1 MLLIDKTLIK
11 LSSGLWGWIIA
22 IVVVR
27 FTSLIGI
34 TYFAKYISEFLGQIF
49 TSSIDLRQLK
59 SVVIMAFLASL
70 LTLVS
75 QLIQG
80 ELEYRCN
87 ANARINLRKTIFNQV
102 LNLDVGY
109 IETIGPVSAITS
121 SLDAVEQV
129 TIYYSTYIPSLI
141 SAVISPIFLF
151 YQLKNI
157 SLFTALLLLVVSLSL
172 LPLNNIFR
180 KKIETLRKSY
190 WHSVEDI
197 SAYYLD
203 SLKGLTTLKLFKQDK
218 KHEEILSQKA
228 NQLNIDINK
237 FMKINFTSFLVTEAL
252 IYGAIIICLIHTGM
266 QLKSS
271 LISIGSALTVL
282 LLSYS
287 YFSTIRQLMNATHN
301 ALTAVSA
308 AQKLEEILS
317 IDTNRPFNRDLKE
330 DSPVF
335 DGIKLSHINFSYTK
349 EKTILKNINLTIP
362 KGSVVA
368 LAGLSGCGK
377 STLASLIMRFVDADS
392 GDIYIEGKHY
402 NSMPV
407 QELRKKIILVPQSV
421 YLFTGTIRENLYI
434 ANEHATDERLYEV
447 LEQVKLKEFVDS
459 LENGLDSFVGDSG
472 SRLSGGQKQKIGIA
486 RALLSDAPYIIFDE
500 ATSAVDSESEQEIW
514 KCIEELS
521 NTKTLIIISH
531 RLSTIRNSDIIY
543 MLKNGEIFES
553 GNHKKLMEN
562 KKLYYE
568 LVKEQDALERMA

>member
-87 ANARINLRKTIFNQV
+87 ANARINLRKTIFTQV

-157 SLFTALLLLVVSLSL
+157 SFFTALLLLVISLSL

-203 SLKGLTTLKLFKQDK
+203 SLKGLTTLKLFKQNK
-218 KHEEILSQKA
+218 KHEQILSQKA

-237 FMKINFTSFLVTEAL
+237 FMKINFTSFLVTESL

-335 DGIKLSHINFSYTK
+335 NGIKLSHINFSYIK
-349 EKTILKNINLTIP
+349 EKPILKDINLTIP
-362 KGSVVA
+362 KESVVA

-447 LEQVKLKEFVDS
+447 LEQVKLKDFVDS

-553 GNHKKLMEN
+553 GNHEKLMKN
-562 KKLYYE
+562 KKLYYA
-568 LVKEQDALERMA
+568 LVNEQDALERMA

>member
-1 MLLIDKTLIK
+1 MLLIDKTLMK

-34 TYFAKYISEFLGQIF
+34 TYFAKYISEFLCQIF

-59 SVVIMAFLASL
+59 TVIIMAFLASL

-157 SLFTALLLLVVSLSL
+157 SLFTALLLLAISLSL

-203 SLKGLTTLKLFKQDK
+203 SLKGLTTLKLFKQEK
-218 KHEEILSQKA
+218 KHEQILSQKA

-237 FMKINFTSFLVTEAL
+237 FMKINFTSFLVTESL

-271 LISIGSALTVL
+271 LISIGNALTVL

-301 ALTAVSA
+301 ALTAVSS

-330 DSPVF
+330 DSPIF

-349 EKTILKNINLTIP
+349 EKPILKDINLIVP

-392 GDIYIEGKHY
+392 GDIYIEGKNY

-434 ANEHATDERLYEV
+434 ASEHATDERLYEV
-447 LEQVKLKEFVDS
+447 LEQVKLKDFVDS

-553 GNHKKLMEN
+553 GNHKKLMKN
-562 KKLYYE
+562 KKLYYA
-568 LVKEQDALERMA
+568 LVNEQDALERMA

>member
-22 IVVVR
+22 IVIVR

-102 LNLDVGY
+102 LNLDVGS

-335 DGIKLSHINFSYTK
+335 DGIKLSHINFSYIK
-349 EKTILKNINLTIP
+349 EKPILKDINLTIP

-447 LEQVKLKEFVDS
+447 LEQVKLKDFVDS

-553 GNHKKLMEN
+553 GNHEKLMEN
-562 KKLYYE
+562 KKLYYA
-568 LVKEQDALERMA
+568 LVNEQDALERMA

>member
-22 IVVVR
+22 IVIVR

-335 DGIKLSHINFSYTK
+335 DGIKLSHINFSYIK
-349 EKTILKNINLTIP
+349 EKPILKDINLTIS

-434 ANEHATDERLYEV
+434 ANEHANDERLYEV
-447 LEQVKLKEFVDS
+447 LEQVKLKDFVDS

-553 GNHKKLMEN
+553 GNHEKLMEN
-562 KKLYYE
+562 KKLYYA
-568 LVKEQDALERMA
+568 LVNEQDALERMA

>member
-1 MLLIDKTLIK
+1 MLLIDKTLMK

-59 SVVIMAFLASL
+59 TVIIMAFLASL

-218 KHEEILSQKA
+218 KHEQILSQKA

-330 DSPVF
+330 DSPIF

-349 EKTILKNINLTIP
+349 EKPILKDINLIVP

-392 GDIYIEGKHY
+392 GDIYIEGKNY

-434 ANEHATDERLYEV
+434 ASEHATDERLYEV
-447 LEQVKLKEFVDS
+447 LEQVKLKDFVDS

-553 GNHKKLMEN
+553 GNHEKLMKN
-562 KKLYYE
+562 KKLYYA
-568 LVKEQDALERMA
+568 LVNEQDALERMA

>member
-1 MLLIDKTLIK
+1 MLLIDKTLMK

-49 TSSIDLRQLK
+49 ASSIDLRQLK

-109 IETIGPVSAITS
+109 IETIGPASAITS

-335 DGIKLSHINFSYTK
+335 DGIKLSHINFSYIK
-349 EKTILKNINLTIP
+349 EKPILKDINLTIP

-434 ANEHATDERLYEV
+434 ASEHATDERLYEV
-447 LEQVKLKEFVDS
+447 LEQVKLKDFVDS

-531 RLSTIRNSDIIY
+531 RLSTIKNSDIIY

-553 GNHKKLMEN
+553 GNHEKLMKN
-562 KKLYYE
+562 KKLYYA
-568 LVKEQDALERMA
+568 LVNEQDALERMA

>member
-1 MLLIDKTLIK
+1 MLLIDKTLMK

-49 TSSIDLRQLK
+49 TSSIGLRQLK

-447 LEQVKLKEFVDS
+447 LEQVKLKDFVDS

>member
-22 IVVVR
+22 IVIVR

-203 SLKGLTTLKLFKQDK
+203 SLKGLTTLKLFIQDK

-335 DGIKLSHINFSYTK
+335 NGIKLSHINFSYIK
-349 EKTILKNINLTIP
+349 EKSILKDINLTIP

-447 LEQVKLKEFVDS
+447 LEQVKLKDFVDS

-553 GNHKKLMEN
+553 GNHEKLMDN

>member
-1 MLLIDKTLIK
+1 
-11 LSSGLWGWIIA
+11 
-22 IVVVR
+22 
-27 FTSLIGI
+27 
-34 TYFAKYISEFLGQIF
+34 
-49 TSSIDLRQLK
+49 
-59 SVVIMAFLASL
+59 MAFLASL

-218 KHEEILSQKA
+218 KHEQILSQKA

-271 LISIGSALTVL
+271 LISIGNALTVL

-317 IDTNRPFNRDLKE
+317 IDTNRPFNSDLKE
-330 DSPVF
+330 DSPIF

-349 EKTILKNINLTIP
+349 EKPILKDINLIVP

-434 ANEHATDERLYEV
+434 ASEHATDERLYEV
-447 LEQVKLKEFVDS
+447 LEQVKLKDFVDS

-553 GNHKKLMEN
+553 GNHEKLMKN
-562 KKLYYE
+562 KKLYYA
-568 LVKEQDALERMA
+568 LVNEQDALERMA

>member
-1 MLLIDKTLIK
+1 MLLIDKTLMK

-34 TYFAKYISEFLGQIF
+34 TYFVKYISEFLGQIF

-59 SVVIMAFLASL
+59 SVIIMAFLASL

-87 ANARINLRKTIFNQV
+87 ANARINLRKTIFTQV

-157 SLFTALLLLVVSLSL
+157 SLFTALLLLIVSLSL

-218 KHEEILSQKA
+218 KHEQILSQKA

-271 LISIGSALTVL
+271 LISIGNALTVL

-330 DSPVF
+330 DSPIF

-349 EKTILKNINLTIP
+349 EKPILKDINLIVP

-434 ANEHATDERLYEV
+434 ASEHATDERLYEV
-447 LEQVKLKEFVDS
+447 LEQVKLKDFVDS

-553 GNHKKLMEN
+553 GNHEKLMKN
-562 KKLYYE
+562 KKLYYA
-568 LVKEQDALERMA
+568 LVNEQDALERMA

>member
-335 DGIKLSHINFSYTK
+335 NGIKLSHINFSYIK
-349 EKTILKNINLTIP
+349 EKSILKDINLTIP

-447 LEQVKLKEFVDS
+447 LEQVKLKDFVDS

-553 GNHKKLMEN
+553 GNHEKLMDN

>member
-1 MLLIDKTLIK
+1 MLLIDKTLMK

-49 TSSIDLRQLK
+49 TSSIGLRQLK

-317 IDTNRPFNRDLKE
+317 IDTNRPFNRNLKE

-447 LEQVKLKEFVDS
+447 LEQVKLKDFVDS

>member
-1 MLLIDKTLIK
+1 MLLIDKTLMK

-34 TYFAKYISEFLGQIF
+34 TYFAKYISEFLGQFF

-218 KHEEILSQKA
+218 KHEQILSQKA

-335 DGIKLSHINFSYTK
+335 DGIKLSHINFSYIK
-349 EKTILKNINLTIP
+349 EKPILKDINLTIP

-447 LEQVKLKEFVDS
+447 LEQVKLKDFVDS

-553 GNHKKLMEN
+553 GNHEKLIEN

>member
-1 MLLIDKTLIK
+1 MLLIDKTLMK

-49 TSSIDLRQLK
+49 TSSIGLRQLK

-317 IDTNRPFNRDLKE
+317 INTNRPFNRNLKE

-447 LEQVKLKEFVDS
+447 LEQVKLKDFVDS

>member
-1 MLLIDKTLIK
+1 MLLIDKTLMK

-34 TYFAKYISEFLGQIF
+34 TYFAKYISEFLGQFF
-49 TSSIDLRQLK
+49 TSSINLRQLK
-59 SVVIMAFLASL
+59 TVIIMAFLASL
-70 LTLVS
+70 LTLIS

-157 SLFTALLLLVVSLSL
+157 SLFTALLLLAISLSL

-180 KKIETLRKSY
+180 KKIETLHKSY

-218 KHEEILSQKA
+218 KHEQILSQKA

-271 LISIGSALTVL
+271 LISIGNALTVL

-330 DSPVF
+330 DSPIF

-349 EKTILKNINLTIP
+349 EKPILKDINLIVP

-392 GDIYIEGKHY
+392 GDIYIEGKNY

-434 ANEHATDERLYEV
+434 ANEHAIDERLYEV
-447 LEQVKLKEFVDS
+447 LEQVKLKDFVDS

-553 GNHKKLMEN
+553 GNHEKLMEN

-568 LVKEQDALERMA
+568 LVKEQDSLERMA

>member
-1 MLLIDKTLIK
+1 MLLIDKTLMK

-80 ELEYRCN
+80 DLEYRCN

-141 SAVISPIFLF
+141 SAVTSPIFLF

-335 DGIKLSHINFSYTK
+335 DGIKLSHINFSYIK
-349 EKTILKNINLTIP
+349 EKPILKDINLTIP

-447 LEQVKLKEFVDS
+447 LEQVKLKDFVDS
-459 LENGLDSFVGDSG
+459 LENGIDSFVGDSG

-553 GNHKKLMEN
+553 GNHEKLMEN
-562 KKLYYE
+562 KKLYYA
-568 LVKEQDALERMA
+568 LVNEQDALERMA

>member
-22 IVVVR
+22 IVIVR

-335 DGIKLSHINFSYTK
+335 DGIKLSHINFSYIK
-349 EKTILKNINLTIP
+349 EKPILKDINLTIS

-434 ANEHATDERLYEV
+434 ANEHANDERLYEV
-447 LEQVKLKEFVDS
+447 LEQVKLKDFVDS

-553 GNHKKLMEN
+553 GNHEKLMEN
-562 KKLYYE
+562 KKLYYA
-568 LVKEQDALERMA
+568 LVNEQEELERMA

>member
-22 IVVVR
+22 IVIVR

-317 IDTNRPFNRDLKE
+317 INTNRPFNRNLKE

-335 DGIKLSHINFSYTK
+335 DGIKLSNIHFSYTK
-349 EKTILKNINLTIP
+349 EKPILKNINLTIP

-447 LEQVKLKEFVDS
+447 LEQVKLKDFVDS

-553 GNHKKLMEN
+553 GNHEKLMEN

-568 LVKEQDALERMA
+568 LVKEQDSLERMA

>member
-1 MLLIDKTLIK
+1 MLLIDKTLMK

-49 TSSIDLRQLK
+49 ASSIDLRQLK

-87 ANARINLRKTIFNQV
+87 VNARINLRKTIFNQV

-218 KHEEILSQKA
+218 KHEQILSQKA

-271 LISIGSALTVL
+271 LISIGNALTVL

-330 DSPVF
+330 DSPIF

-349 EKTILKNINLTIP
+349 EKPILKDINLIVP

-434 ANEHATDERLYEV
+434 ASEHATDERLYEV
-447 LEQVKLKEFVDS
+447 LEQVKLKDFVDS

-553 GNHKKLMEN
+553 GNHEKLMKN
-562 KKLYYE
+562 KKLYYA
-568 LVKEQDALERMA
+568 LVNEQDALERMA

>member
-22 IVVVR
+22 IVIVR

-335 DGIKLSHINFSYTK
+335 DGIKLSHINFSYIK
-349 EKTILKNINLTIP
+349 EKPILKDINLTIS

-447 LEQVKLKEFVDS
+447 LEQVKLKDFVDS

-553 GNHKKLMEN
+553 GNHEKLMEN

-568 LVKEQDALERMA
+568 LVKEQDSLERMA

>member
-11 LSSGLWGWIIA
+11 LSSDLWGWIIA
-22 IVVVR
+22 IVIVK

-237 FMKINFTSFLVTEAL
+237 FMKINFTSFLVTEAI

-335 DGIKLSHINFSYTK
+335 DGIKLSHINFSYIK
-349 EKTILKNINLTIP
+349 EKPILKDINLTIP

-434 ANEHATDERLYEV
+434 ASEHATDERLYEV
-447 LEQVKLKEFVDS
+447 LEQVKLKDFVDS

-553 GNHKKLMEN
+553 GNHEKLMEN
-562 KKLYYE
+562 KKLYYA
-568 LVKEQDALERMA
+568 LVNEQDALERMA

>member
-22 IVVVR
+22 IVIVR

-237 FMKINFTSFLVTEAL
+237 FMKINFTSFLVTEAI

-349 EKTILKNINLTIP
+349 EKPILKNINLTIP

-434 ANEHATDERLYEV
+434 ANEHANDERLYEV
-447 LEQVKLKEFVDS
+447 LEQVKLKDFVDS

-543 MLKNGEIFES
+543 MLKNCEIFES
-553 GNHKKLMEN
+553 GNHEKLMDN

>member
-22 IVVVR
+22 IVIVR

-157 SLFTALLLLVVSLSL
+157 SLFTALLLLAISLSL

-266 QLKSS
+266 QLKSY

-317 IDTNRPFNRDLKE
+317 IDTNRPFNRGLKE

-447 LEQVKLKEFVDS
+447 LEQVKLKDFVDS

-543 MLKNGEIFES
+543 VLKNGEIFES
-553 GNHKKLMEN
+553 GNHEKLMEN

>member
-335 DGIKLSHINFSYTK
+335 DGIKLSHINFSYIK
-349 EKTILKNINLTIP
+349 EKPILKDINLIVP

-447 LEQVKLKEFVDS
+447 LEQVKLKDFVDS

-553 GNHKKLMEN
+553 GNHEKLMEN

>member
-22 IVVVR
+22 IVIVR

-129 TIYYSTYIPSLI
+129 TVYYSTYIPSLI

-317 IDTNRPFNRDLKE
+317 IDTNRPFNRGLKE

-447 LEQVKLKEFVDS
+447 LEQVKLKDFVDS

-543 MLKNGEIFES
+543 VLKNGEI
-553 GNHKKLMEN
+553 
-562 KKLYYE
+562 
-568 LVKEQDALERMA
+568 VKEQDALERMA

>member
-34 TYFAKYISEFLGQIF
+34 TYFVKYISEFLGQIF

-335 DGIKLSHINFSYTK
+335 DGIKLSHINFSYIK
-349 EKTILKNINLTIP
+349 EKPILKDINLTIP

-447 LEQVKLKEFVDS
+447 LEQVKLKDFVDS

-553 GNHKKLMEN
+553 GNHEKLMEN

-568 LVKEQDALERMA
+568 LDKEQDALERMA

>member
-1 MLLIDKTLIK
+1 MLLIDKTLMK

-59 SVVIMAFLASL
+59 TVIIMAFLASL

-157 SLFTALLLLVVSLSL
+157 SLFTALLLLIVSLSL

-218 KHEEILSQKA
+218 KHEQILYQKA
-228 NQLNIDINK
+228 NQLNININK

-271 LISIGSALTVL
+271 LISIGNALTVL

-330 DSPVF
+330 DSPIF

-349 EKTILKNINLTIP
+349 EKPILKDINLIVP

-447 LEQVKLKEFVDS
+447 LEQVKLKDFVDS

-531 RLSTIRNSDIIY
+531 RLSTIKNSDIIY

-553 GNHKKLMEN
+553 GNHEKLMKN
-562 KKLYYE
+562 KKLYYA
-568 LVKEQDALERMA
+568 LVNEQDALERMA

>member
-1 MLLIDKTLIK
+1 MLLIDKTLMK

-49 TSSIDLRQLK
+49 ASSIDLRQLK

-218 KHEEILSQKA
+218 KHEQILSQKA

-271 LISIGSALTVL
+271 LISIGNALTVL

-330 DSPVF
+330 DSPIF

-349 EKTILKNINLTIP
+349 EKTILKDINLIVP

-392 GDIYIEGKHY
+392 GDIYIEGKNY

-434 ANEHATDERLYEV
+434 ASEHATDERLYEV
-447 LEQVKLKEFVDS
+447 LEQVKLKDFVDS

-531 RLSTIRNSDIIY
+531 RLSTIKNSDIIY

-553 GNHKKLMEN
+553 GNHEKLMKN
-562 KKLYYE
+562 KKLYYA
-568 LVKEQDALERMA
+568 LVNEQDALERMA

>member
-1 MLLIDKTLIK
+1 MLLIDKTLMK

-59 SVVIMAFLASL
+59 TVIIMAFLTSL

-157 SLFTALLLLVVSLSL
+157 SLFTALLLLAISLSL

-197 SAYYLD
+197 SVYYLD

-218 KHEEILSQKA
+218 KHEQILSQKA

-271 LISIGSALTVL
+271 LISIGNALTVL

-330 DSPVF
+330 DSPIF

-349 EKTILKNINLTIP
+349 EKPILKDINLIVP

-392 GDIYIEGKHY
+392 GDIYIEGKNY

-434 ANEHATDERLYEV
+434 ASEHATDERLYEV
-447 LEQVKLKEFVDS
+447 LEQVKLKDFVDS

-553 GNHKKLMEN
+553 GNHEKLMKN
-562 KKLYYE
+562 KKLYYA
-568 LVKEQDALERMA
+568 LVNEQDALERMA

>member
-22 IVVVR
+22 IVIVR

-203 SLKGLTTLKLFKQDK
+203 SLKGLTTLKLFIQDK

-330 DSPVF
+330 DSPLF
-335 DGIKLSHINFSYTK
+335 DGIKLSHINFSYIK
-349 EKTILKNINLTIP
+349 EKSILKDINLTIP

-447 LEQVKLKEFVDS
+447 LEQVKLKDFVDS

-553 GNHKKLMEN
+553 GNHEKLMDN

>member
-34 TYFAKYISEFLGQIF
+34 TYFAKYTSEFLGQIF

-59 SVVIMAFLASL
+59 TVIIMAFLASL
-70 LTLVS
+70 LTLIS

-252 IYGAIIICLIHTGM
+252 IYGAIFICLIHTGM

-335 DGIKLSHINFSYTK
+335 DGIKLSHINFSYIK
-349 EKTILKNINLTIP
+349 EKPILKDINLTIP
-362 KGSVVA
+362 KGNVVA

-434 ANEHATDERLYEV
+434 TSEHATDERLYEV
-447 LEQVKLKEFVDS
+447 LEQVKLKDFVDS

-553 GNHKKLMEN
+553 GNHEKLMKN
-562 KKLYYE
+562 KKLYYA
-568 LVKEQDALERMA
+568 LVNEQDALERMA

>member
-203 SLKGLTTLKLFKQDK
+203 SLKGLTTLKLFIQDK

-335 DGIKLSHINFSYTK
+335 DGIKLSHINFSYIK
-349 EKTILKNINLTIP
+349 EKSILKDINLTIP

-447 LEQVKLKEFVDS
+447 LEQVKLKDFVDS

-553 GNHKKLMEN
+553 GNHEKLMDN

>member
-22 IVVVR
+22 IVIVR

-237 FMKINFTSFLVTEAL
+237 FMKINFTSFLVTEAI

-349 EKTILKNINLTIP
+349 EKPILKNINLTIP

-447 LEQVKLKEFVDS
+447 LEQVKLKDFVDS

-553 GNHKKLMEN
+553 GNHEKLMEN

>member
-1 MLLIDKTLIK
+1 MLLIDKTLMK

-34 TYFAKYISEFLGQIF
+34 TYFVKYISEFLGQIF

-59 SVVIMAFLASL
+59 SVIIMAFLASL

-203 SLKGLTTLKLFKQDK
+203 SLKGLTTLKLFKQ
-218 KHEEILSQKA
+218 EQILSQKA

-271 LISIGSALTVL
+271 LISIGNALTVL

-317 IDTNRPFNRDLKE
+317 
-330 DSPVF
+330 
-335 DGIKLSHINFSYTK
+335 
-349 EKTILKNINLTIP
+349 TI
-362 KGSVVA
+362 
-368 LAGLSGCGK
+368 
-377 STLASLIMRFVDADS
+377 
-392 GDIYIEGKHY
+392 
-402 NSMPV
+402 
-407 QELRKKIILVPQSV
+407 
-421 YLFTGTIRENLYI
+421 
-434 ANEHATDERLYEV
+434 
-447 LEQVKLKEFVDS
+447 
-459 LENGLDSFVGDSG
+459 
-472 SRLSGGQKQKIGIA
+472 
-486 RALLSDAPYIIFDE
+486 
-500 ATSAVDSESEQEIW
+500 
-514 KCIEELS
+514 
-521 NTKTLIIISH
+521 
-531 RLSTIRNSDIIY
+531 
-543 MLKNGEIFES
+543 
-553 GNHKKLMEN
+553 
-562 KKLYYE
+562 
-568 LVKEQDALERMA
+568 

>member
-1 MLLIDKTLIK
+1 MLLIDKTLMK

-22 IVVVR
+22 IVIVR
-27 FTSLIGI
+27 FTSLVGI

-349 EKTILKNINLTIP
+349 EKPILKDINLTIP

-447 LEQVKLKEFVDS
+447 LEQVKLKDFVDS

-553 GNHKKLMEN
+553 GNHEKLMDN